1 LAGQEVEEVS
11 VSAPSRITPVGRI
24 TPFRAHRIWE
34 RNYLVYR
41 RLWKIIFTGFF
52 EPVFYLFSMGVG
64 LGALVGDVS
73 GPGGTVISYTA
84 FVAPALM
91 AASAMNGAVMETTFN
106 IFFKLKFGNTYE
118 GILTTPMR
126 PFDIAVGE
134 IGWALF
140 RGALYSTAFLI
151 VMIFMGLTGS
161 WIAILTIPASVL
173 VGFGFGAIGLTACTF
188 MRSWQDFDLVTLVT
202 MPLFLFSATFY
213 PLDVYPPILQQIA
226 KISPLYHGTELLR
239 GLSLGVL
246 DWSMLGH
253 VAFLL
258 VMGIVGALI
267 ANRRLDGL
275 LRK

>member
-1 LAGQEVEEVS
+1 MS
-11 VSAPSRITPVGRI
+11 VSAPTRITPIGRM
-24 TPFRAHRIWE
+24 TPFRAQRIWE

-52 EPVFYLFSMGVG
+52 EPVFYLFSMGIG
-64 LGALVGDVS
+64 LGALVGDVV
-73 GPGGTVISYTA
+73 GPGGIPVSYTA

-91 AASAMNGAVMETTFN
+91 AASAMNGAVLETTFN

-126 PFDIAVGE
+126 PMDIAIGE
-134 IGWALF
+134 IGWALL

-151 VMIFMGLTGS
+151 VMVVMGLTSS
-161 WIAILTIPASVL
+161 WTAILTIPAAVL
-173 VGFGFGAIGLTACTF
+173 VGFAFGSVGLAACTY

-213 PLDVYPPILQQIA
+213 PLDVYPPAMQQIA

-253 VAFLL
+253 IAFL
-258 VMGIVGALI
+258 VIMGFIGGVI
-267 ANRRLDGL
+267 ANKRLDGL